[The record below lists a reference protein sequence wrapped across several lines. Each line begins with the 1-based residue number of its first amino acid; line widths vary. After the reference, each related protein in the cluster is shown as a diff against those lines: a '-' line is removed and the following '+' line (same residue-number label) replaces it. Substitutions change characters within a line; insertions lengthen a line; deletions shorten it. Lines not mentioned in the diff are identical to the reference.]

1 MVDAVVHILQH
12 GVLSIK
18 KNNNNNKKIKNND
31 DINET

>member
-1 MVDAVVHILQH
+1 MKIALMVDAVVHILRH

-18 KNNNNNKKIKNND
+18 KNND